1 MANIFSGMEFL
12 ILIILALMLLP
23 AAVTDL
29 KSQRIPNKITFPAL
43 IIGII
48 FNTWFHGFDGLFYSL
63 QGMGIGLAIFLVPY
77 FIGKMGAGD
86 AKLMAAVGAFLGP
99 KGIFIAFIYIAIAGG
114 IYSLLL
120 ILFRRKQFEGFFREQ
135 YVNALVFSVTKK
147 LDLGNNQVQGRPRL
161 CYGLAIAVG
170 TWLYIGLELFG
181 TGQLV
186 PL

>member
-1 MANIFSGMEFL
+1 
-12 ILIILALMLLP
+12 
-23 AAVTDL
+23 
-29 KSQRIPNKITFPAL
+29 
-43 IIGII
+43 
-48 FNTWFHGFDGLFYSL
+48 
-63 QGMGIGLAIFLVPY
+63 
-77 FIGKMGAGD
+77 MGAGD

-120 ILFRRKQFEGFFREQ
+120 IMFRRRQFEGFFREQ

-147 LDLGNNQVQGRPRL
+147 LDLGNSQVQGRPRL